1 MNARETLSGHA
12 QALAL
17 VSLAAVLVG
26 GAPPLRAQDVYR
38 PAHNEIYLELAGNTI
53 FGLNY
58 GRTLSRS
65 ASVRIGAGLVPEV
78 GVTALLMPTLQLGR
92 NSRHGAEAGLGVQG
106 VWAEGGSFAPAMAG
120 HPGIP
125 LPQLGWLSLPSRV
138 VPDLVQ
144 RPHPELGRREL
155 WSRVLAARDSSCR
168 EGRIEF
174 TVTIEK
180 EWTR

>member
-1 MNARETLSGHA
+1 MNDREMLSGRA

-17 VSLAAVLVG
+17 FSLAAVLVG
-26 GAPPLRAQDVYR
+26 GAPPLRAQDEYR

-65 ASVRIGAGLVPEV
+65 VSLRIGAGLVPEV

-120 HPGIP
+120 T
-125 LPQLGWLSLPSRV
+125 LGYRYRSSGGFLFRAVWSPTWFNDRIHGSAGVSLGV
-138 VPDLVQ
+138 
-144 RPHPELGRREL
+144 
-155 WSRVLAARDSSCR
+155 
-168 EGRIEF
+168 IF
-174 TVTIEK
+174 
-180 EWTR
+180 